1 MEMKTLLNK
10 LSQTIQ
16 KYKFVILILVIG
28 LVLMSIPEGNTQN
41 IRNNTEQKTSA
52 SEQKTQE
59 TQETLLSEILSCI
72 NGAGEVRVMLTQARG
87 EEVVFQTNE
96 DISTGTDTTEKTVT
110 TVTVTDSER
119 NQSGIIRQINPPQ
132 FLGAIIVC
140 DGADDP
146 AIRLA
151 IVDAVSKVTGL
162 GANQI
167 SVLKMK

>member
-1 MEMKTLLNK
+1 MELKMLLNK
-10 LSQTIQ
+10 LMQMIQ

-28 LVLMSIPEGNTQN
+28 LVLMSIPERITQT
-41 IRNNTEQKTSA
+41 IRNNTVQKTSV
-52 SEQKTQE
+52 SEQK

-72 NGAGEVRVMLTQARG
+72 SGAGEVRVMLTQARG
-87 EEVVFQTNE
+87 EETVFQTNE

-119 NQSGIIRQINPPQ
+119 NQSGLIRQINPPQ

-146 AIRLA
+146 VVRLA

>member
-10 LSQTIQ
+10 LMQTIQ

-28 LVLMSIPEGNTQN
+28 LVLMSIPERTTQSV
-41 IRNNTEQKTSA
+41 RNNTEQKAST
-52 SEQKTQE
+52 SEQK

-72 NGAGEVRVMLTQARG
+72 SGAGEVRVMLTQARG
-87 EEVVFQTNE
+87 EETVFQINE

-119 NQSGIIRQINPPQ
+119 NQSGLIRQINPPQ

-146 AIRLA
+146 AVRLA